1 MRQSVDNMG
10 VLRCYAI
17 RIVEEKE
24 MDFKEKV
31 AEIFTSIE
39 TEMSIDDALQ
49 LIEIPPS
56 ADMGDYAVPCFKFAK
71 KYRKSPAA
79 IANEMVEKIG
89 TAEEFEKIESV
100 GPYVNFF
107 VNKSQF
113 AQKVLKRAFEE
124 KENFGS
130 TNVGEGKTVIVE
142 FSSPNIA
149 KPFHI
154 GHIRSTL
161 IGYALYNIY
170 TYMGYNT
177 VAINHLG
184 DYGTQFGML
193 ISAYKKW
200 GTPEVIEAIE
210 KDPINELMKL
220 YVRYNQ
226 EIETHPE
233 YQEEARYWFKQLETG
248 NEEAHKLWSWF
259 REVSLKEFNR
269 VYDMF
274 GIKYD
279 SFAGESFY
287 SDKMP
292 AIIDELEDKCLLKD
306 SEGARIVELSQ
317 YGLTDALIQKSDGST
332 LYVTRDVAAAKYR
345 KDTYDFYKNIYVVG
359 AQQKLHFDQWRKIID
374 LMGYDWAYDCV
385 HVMFGTVSLED
396 GSLSTRKGR
405 VVYLE
410 DVLNK
415 AIEKTT
421 EIINERNPNLEDREK
436 VAKQVGIGAVIF
448 QELFNNRIKDYVFSW
463 DKTLSFEGETGPYV
477 QYTYARTCSLLRKAD
492 VEIDDDVDFSVFTDS
507 DSFNVIKKLEGFKE
521 AVLNAHDKYEPFM
534 VTRYIVGLAQEF
546 NRFYHE
552 CPIITDDER
561 VKKARLLLTLTV
573 SRVLKKGIELLG
585 MEAPEKM

>member
-1 MRQSVDNMG
+1 
-10 VLRCYAI
+10 
-17 RIVEEKE
+17 
-24 MDFKEKV
+24 MDFKEKA

-39 TEMSIDDALQ
+39 TELSMDEALQ
-49 LIEIPPS
+49 LIEIPP
-56 ADMGDYAVPCFKFAK
+56 DTQMGDYAVPCFKFAK
-71 KYRKSPAA
+71 KYRKSPAV
-79 IANEMVEKIG
+79 IAAEIAEKIAEKIG
-89 TAEEFEKIESV
+89 NAEGFEKIENA

-107 VNKSQF
+107 VDKTHF
-113 AQKVLKRAFEE
+113 AQRILKQAYNE
-124 KENFGS
+124 KENYGS
-130 TNVGEGKTVIVE
+130 TDVGQGRTVIVE

-161 IGYALYNIY
+161 IGNSINNIY
-170 TYMGYNT
+170 KYAGYKT

-200 GTPEVIEAIE
+200 GTPEVVEAIE
-210 KDPINELMKL
+210 KDPIPELLKL

-226 EIETHPE
+226 EMETHPE
-233 YQEEARYWFKQLETG
+233 YKDEARYWFKELENG
-248 NEEAHKLWSWF
+248 DKEAHRLWAWF

-274 GIKYD
+274 GIKFD
-279 SFAGESFY
+279 SFTGESFY

-292 AIIDELEDKCLLKD
+292 AVLDELEDKGLLKD
-306 SEGARIVELSQ
+306 SEGAKIVELSE
-317 YGLTDALIQKSDGST
+317 YDMTDAVIQKSDGST
-332 LYVTRDVAAAKYR
+332 LYVTRDITAAMYR
-345 KDTYDFYKNIYVVG
+345 KKTYDFYKNIYVVG
-359 AQQKLHFDQWRKIID
+359 APQKLHFDQWRKIID

-396 GSLSTRKGR
+396 GALATRKGR
-405 VVYLE
+405 VVFLE
-410 DVLNK
+410 DVLKK

-421 EIINERNPNLEDREK
+421 EIINERNPNLEDREE

-448 QELFNNRIKDYVFSW
+448 QELFNNRIKDYMFSW

-492 VEIDDDVDFSVFTDS
+492 IKVSDNVDFSVLTDKE
-507 DSFNVIKKLEGFKE
+507 SFNVIKKLEGFKA
-521 AVLNAHDKYEPFM
+521 AVLGAHDKYEPFFI
-534 VTRYIVGLAQEF
+534 TRYIVGLAQEF

-552 CPIITDDER
+552 CPIIVEDLE

-573 SRVLKKGIELLG
+573 NTVLKKGMELLG
-585 MEAPEKM
+585 METPEKM

>member
-1 MRQSVDNMG
+1 
-10 VLRCYAI
+10 
-17 RIVEEKE
+17 
-24 MDFKEKV
+24 MDFKEKA
-31 AEIFTSIE
+31 AEIIRSIE
-39 TEMSIDDALQ
+39 TELSMDDALQ

-56 ADMGDYAVPCFKFAK
+56 SDMGDYAVPCFKFAK

-79 IANEMVEKIG
+79 IANEIVEKIG
-89 TAEEFEKIESV
+89 EAEDFEKIESA
-100 GPYVNFF
+100 GPYINFF
-107 VNKSQF
+107 VNKSKF
-113 AQKVLKRAFEE
+113 AERVLKKAFEE

-130 TNVGEGKTVIVE
+130 TNVGEGKTVLVE

-161 IGYALYNIY
+161 IGYAIYNIY

-177 VAINHLG
+177 VALNHLG

-200 GTPEVIEAIE
+200 ATPEIVEAIE
-210 KDPINELMKL
+210 KDPIHELMKL

-226 EIETHPE
+226 EIENHPE
-233 YQEEARYWFKQLETG
+233 YQEEARYWFKQLEQG
-248 NEEAHKLWSWF
+248 NEEAHKLWAWF
-259 REVSLKEFNR
+259 REVSLKEFDR

-279 SFAGESFY
+279 SYAGESFY

-292 AIIDELEDKCLLKD
+292 AIIDELDDKGLLKD
-306 SEGARIVELSQ
+306 SEGAKIVELSEF
-317 YGLTDALIQKSDGST
+317 GLTDALIQKSDGST
-332 LYVTRDVAAAKYR
+332 LYVTRDIAAAKYR
-345 KDTYDFYKNIYVVG
+345 KETYDFYKNIYVVG

-421 EIINERNPNLEDREK
+421 EIINERNPNLEDRDK
-436 VAKQVGIGAVIF
+436 VARQVGIGAVIF

-492 VEIDDDVDFSVFTDS
+492 VEINDHVDYSVFTD
-507 DSFNVIKKLEGFKE
+507 DNSFNVIKKLEGFKE

-552 CPIITDDER
+552 CPIISEDER

-573 SRVLKKGIELLG
+573 NTVLKKGMELLG

>member
-1 MRQSVDNMG
+1 
-10 VLRCYAI
+10 
-17 RIVEEKE
+17 

-31 AEIFTSIE
+31 AEIFASIE
-39 TEMSIDDALQ
+39 EVSMDEALQ
-49 LIEIPPS
+49 LIEIPPNS
-56 ADMGDYAVPCFKFAK
+56 DMGDYAVPCFKFAK

-79 IANEMVEKIG
+79 IASEMIEKIG
-89 TAEEFEKIESV
+89 KVDEFEKIESA

-107 VNKSQF
+107 VNKKQF
-113 AQKVLKRAFEE
+113 AEKVLKPAFEQ
-124 KENFGS
+124 KDNYGS
-130 TNVGEGKTVIVE
+130 TDIGKGRTVIVE

-161 IGYALYNIY
+161 IGNSINNIY
-170 TYMGYNT
+170 KYMGYNT
-177 VAINHLG
+177 IAINHLG

-200 GTPEVIEAIE
+200 GTPEIVEAIE
-210 KDPINELMKL
+210 KNPISELLKL

-233 YQEEARYWFKQLETG
+233 YKEEARYWFRELENG
-248 NEEAHKLWSWF
+248 NKEALRLWQWF
-259 REVSLKEFNR
+259 REVSLMEFNR

-274 GIKYD
+274 GIKFD
-279 SFAGESFY
+279 SYAGESFY

-292 AIIDELEDKCLLKD
+292 AIIDELEDKCLLKE
-306 SEGARIVELSQ
+306 SEGARIVELSE

-359 AQQKLHFDQWRKIID
+359 APQKLHFDQWRKIID

-396 GSLSTRKGR
+396 GALATRKGR
-405 VVYLE
+405 VVFLE
-410 DVLNK
+410 DVLKK

-421 EIINERNPNLEDREK
+421 EIINERNPNLENRER

-477 QYTYARTCSLLRKAD
+477 QYTYARTCSILRKAD
-492 VEIDDDVDFSVFTDS
+492 MDINEEVDYSVLTDNE
-507 DSFNVIKKLEGFKE
+507 SFNVIKKLQGFKE
-521 AVLNAHDKYEPFM
+521 ALIVAHDKYEPFII
-534 VTRYIVGLAQEF
+534 TRYIVGLAQEF

-573 SRVLKKGIELLG
+573 NTVLKKGLELLG

>member
-1 MRQSVDNMG
+1 
-10 VLRCYAI
+10 
-17 RIVEEKE
+17 

-31 AEIFTSIE
+31 AELFL
-39 TEMSIDDALQ
+39 SIDNELNIDEAIQ
-49 LIEIPPS
+49 MIEIPPNQE
-56 ADMGDYAVPCFKFAK
+56 MGDYAVPCFKFAK
-71 KYRKSPAA
+71 KYKKSPAV
-79 IANEMVEKIG
+79 IATELVNKIG
-89 TAEEFEKIESV
+89 AVEEFQKIEAA

-107 VNKSQF
+107 VDKTHF
-113 AQKVLKRAFEE
+113 AEKILVQSYNE
-124 KENFGS
+124 KEHYGS
-130 TNVGEGKTVIVE
+130 SNVGEGKTVIVE

-161 IGYALYNIY
+161 IGNSIYKIY
-170 TYMGYNT
+170 TYLGYNT
-177 VAINHLG
+177 IAINHLG

-200 GTPEVIEAIE
+200 GSPETVEAIE
-210 KDPINELMKL
+210 KDPIPELLKL

-226 EIETHPE
+226 EIESHPE
-233 YQEEARYWFKQLETG
+233 YQDEARYWFKELENG
-248 NEEAHKLWSWF
+248 NEEAQKLWAWF

-292 AIIDELEDKCLLKD
+292 DIIAELEDKQLLKD
-306 SEGARIVELSQ
+306 SEGAKIVELSE

-332 LYVTRDVAAAKYR
+332 LYVTRDIAAAMYR
-345 KDTYDFYKNIYVVG
+345 KKTYDFYKNIYVVG
-359 AQQKLHFDQWRKIID
+359 APQKLHFDQWRKIID

-396 GSLSTRKGR
+396 GALATRKGR
-405 VVYLE
+405 VVFLE
-410 DVLNK
+410 DVLKK

-421 EIINERNPNLEDREK
+421 EIINERNPNLENREE
-436 VAKQVGIGAVIF
+436 VARQVGIGAVIF
-448 QELFNNRIKDYVFSW
+448 QELFNNRIKDYMFSW
-463 DKTLSFEGETGPYV
+463 EKTLSYEGETGPYV
-477 QYTYARTCSLLRKAD
+477 QYTYARTCSLLKKANIEVD
-492 VEIDDDVDFSVFTDS
+492 ANVDFSVLTDKEA
-507 DSFNVIKKLEGFKE
+507 FNVIKKLEGFKA
-521 AVLNAHDKYEPFM
+521 AVLGAHDKYEPFFI
-534 VTRYIVGLAQEF
+534 TRYAVGLAQEF

-552 CPIITDDER
+552 CPIIVDDDNI
-561 VKKARLLLTLTV
+561 KKARLLLTQTV
-573 SRVLKKGIELLG
+573 NTVLKTAMGLLG

>member
-1 MRQSVDNMG
+1 
-10 VLRCYAI
+10 
-17 RIVEEKE
+17 
-24 MDFKEKV
+24 MDFKQKV
-31 AEIFTSIE
+31 AEIFTSLDDEI
-39 TEMSIDDALQ
+39 TIDEALQ
-49 LIEIPPS
+49 IIEIPPNVE
-56 ADMGDYAVPCFKFAK
+56 MGDYAVPCFKFAK
-71 KYRKSPAA
+71 KYRKSPAM
-79 IANEMVEKIG
+79 IAKDFSEKISDV
-89 TAEEFEKIESV
+89 EEFEKIECA

-107 VNKSQF
+107 VDKKHF
-113 AQKVLKRAFEE
+113 AEKILKLAYKE
-124 KENFGS
+124 KEKFGS
-130 TNVGEGKTVIVE
+130 TNIGEGKSVIVE

-161 IGYALYNIY
+161 IGNSIYKIY

-200 GTPEVIEAIE
+200 GSPEIVQAIE
-210 KDPINELMKL
+210 NDPIPELLKL
-220 YVRYNQ
+220 YVRFNQ

-233 YQEEARYWFKQLETG
+233 YKDEARYWFKELENG
-248 NEEAHKLWSWF
+248 NEEAHRLWSWF

-292 AIIDELEDKCLLKD
+292 EVIAELEDKQLLKD
-306 SEGARIVELSQ
+306 SEGAKIVELSE

-332 LYVTRDVAAAKYR
+332 LYVTRDIAAALYR
-345 KDTYDFYKNIYVVG
+345 KKTYDFYKNIYIVG
-359 AQQKLHFDQWRKIID
+359 APQKLHFDQWRKIID
-374 LMGYDWAYDCV
+374 LMGYEWAYDCV

-396 GSLSTRKGR
+396 GTLSTRQGR
-405 VVYLE
+405 VVFLE
-410 DVLNK
+410 DVLKK

-421 EIINERNPNLEDREK
+421 EIINDRNPNLDNREE

-448 QELFNNRIKDYVFSW
+448 QELFNNRIKDYMFSW

-477 QYTYARTCSLLRKAD
+477 QYTYARTCSLLKKAD
-492 VEIDDDVDFSVFTDS
+492 IEIDDDVDFSVLTDKE
-507 DSFNVIKKLEGFKE
+507 SFNVIKKLEGFKA
-521 AVLNAHDKYEPFM
+521 AVLGSHDKYEPFF
-534 VTRYIVGLAQEF
+534 VTRYVVGLAQEF

-552 CPIITDDER
+552 CPIIVDDVN
-561 VKKARLLLTLTV
+561 VKKARLLLTQTV
-573 SRVLKKGIELLG
+573 NTVIKTALGLLG

>member
-89 TAEEFEKIESV
+89 TAEEFEKIESA

-345 KDTYDFYKNIYVVG
+345 KDTYNFYKNIYVVG

-507 DSFNVIKKLEGFKE
+507 DSFNAIKKLEGFKE

-573 SRVLKKGIELLG
+573 NRVLKKGMELLG

>member
-1 MRQSVDNMG
+1 
-10 VLRCYAI
+10 
-17 RIVEEKE
+17 
-24 MDFKEKV
+24 MDFKQKV
-31 AEIFTSIE
+31 AEIFTSLDDEITIDEALQIIE
-39 TEMSIDDALQ
+39 T
-49 LIEIPPS
+49 PPNVE
-56 ADMGDYAVPCFKFAK
+56 MGDYAVPCFKFAK
-71 KYRKSPAA
+71 KYRKAPAM
-79 IANEMVEKIG
+79 IAKEFSEKINDV
-89 TAEEFEKIESV
+89 EEFEKIECA

-107 VNKSQF
+107 VDKKHF
-113 AQKVLKRAFEE
+113 VEKILKQAYKE
-124 KENFGS
+124 KEKFGS

-154 GHIRSTL
+154 GHIRTTL
-161 IGYALYNIY
+161 IGNSIYKIY

-200 GTPEVIEAIE
+200 GSPEIVEAIE
-210 KDPINELMKL
+210 NNPIPELLKL

-233 YQEEARYWFKQLETG
+233 YKDEARYWFKELENG
-248 NEEAHKLWSWF
+248 DQEAHRLWSWF

-292 AIIDELEDKCLLKD
+292 EVIAELEDKQLLKD
-306 SEGARIVELSQ
+306 SEGAKIVELSE
-317 YGLTDALIQKSDGST
+317 YGLTDAVIQKSDGST
-332 LYVTRDVAAAKYR
+332 LYATRDIAAAIYR
-345 KDTYDFYKNIYVVG
+345 KKTYDFYKNIYVVG
-359 AQQKLHFDQWRKIID
+359 APQKLHFDQWRKIID

-396 GSLSTRKGR
+396 GTLSTRQGR
-405 VVYLE
+405 VVFLE
-410 DVLNK
+410 DVLKK

-421 EIINERNPNLEDREK
+421 EIINERNPNLENREE

-448 QELFNNRIKDYVFSW
+448 QELFNNRIKDYMFSW

-477 QYTYARTCSLLRKAD
+477 QYTYARTCSLLKKAD
-492 VEIDDDVDFSVFTDS
+492 VEIDDNVDFSVLTDKE
-507 DSFNVIKKLEGFKE
+507 SFNVIKKLEGFKA
-521 AVLNAHDKYEPFM
+521 AVLGSHDKYEPFF
-534 VTRYIVGLAQEF
+534 VTRYVVGLAQEF

-552 CPIITDDER
+552 CPIIVEDVN
-561 VKKARLLLTLTV
+561 VKKARLLLTQTV
-573 SRVLKKGIELLG
+573 NTVIKTSLGLLG

>member
-1 MRQSVDNMG
+1 
-10 VLRCYAI
+10 
-17 RIVEEKE
+17 

-39 TEMSIDDALQ
+39 TELSKEEALQ

-56 ADMGDYAVPCFKFAK
+56 SDMGDYAVPCFKFAK

-89 TAEEFEKIESV
+89 TMDEFEKIESA

-107 VNKSQF
+107 VNKRQF
-113 AQKVLKRAFEE
+113 AEKVMKKAFEE
-124 KENFGS
+124 KENYGA
-130 TNVGEGKTVIVE
+130 TNVGEDRTVLVE

-161 IGYALYNIY
+161 IGNAIYNIY
-170 TYMGYNT
+170 TYMGYKT
-177 VAINHLG
+177 FALNHLG

-200 GTPEVIEAIE
+200 ATPETVEAIE
-210 KDPINELMKL
+210 KNPIPELMKL

-226 EIETHPE
+226 EIESHPE
-233 YQEEARYWFKQLETG
+233 YQDQARYWFKELENG
-248 NEEAHKLWSWF
+248 NEEAKELWAWF

-274 GIKYD
+274 GIKFD
-279 SFAGESFY
+279 SLAGESFY

-292 AIIDELEDKCLLKD
+292 AIIDELEDKGLLKD
-306 SEGARIVELSQ
+306 SEGAKIVELQEYS
-317 YGLTDALIQKSDGST
+317 LTDALIQKSDGST

-359 AQQKLHFDQWRKIID
+359 APQKLHFDQWRKIID
-374 LMGYDWAYDCV
+374 LMGYEWAYDCV

-396 GSLSTRKGR
+396 GALATRKGR
-405 VVYLE
+405 VVFLE

-421 EIINERNPNLEDREK
+421 EIINERNPNLENREK

-448 QELFNNRIKDYVFSW
+448 QELFNNRIKDYMFSW

-492 VEIDDDVDFSVFTDS
+492 IEISDDVDYSILTD
-507 DSFNVIKKLEGFKE
+507 DESFNVIKKLEGFKD
-521 AVLNAHDKYEPFM
+521 ALMNAHDKYEPFI

-552 CPIITDDER
+552 CPIIVEDEK
-561 VKKARLLLTLTV
+561 VKKARLLLTQTV
-573 SRVLKKGIELLG
+573 NTVLKKGMELLG